1 MQSNQVIIGMFDR
14 DTPLLTEINGS
25 RVDIRNEKFVKIGK
39 NIFAFSIAKL
49 GRNETIRTDILEK
62 ICIALDCNV
71 EDIMEIT
78 HNDGEVQNGKK

>member
-1 MQSNQVIIGMFDR
+1 MAISYKR
-14 DTPLLTEINGS
+14 LWKLLIDNDMKKKDLQAKAGLSSST
-25 RVDIRNEKFVKIGK
+25 
-39 NIFAFSIAKL
+39 IAKL
-49 GRNETIRTDILEK
+49 GRNETIRTDFLEK

>member
-1 MQSNQVIIGMFDR
+1 MAISYKR
-14 DTPLLTEINGS
+14 LWKLLIDNDMKKKDLQAKAGLSSST
-25 RVDIRNEKFVKIGK
+25 
-39 NIFAFSIAKL
+39 IANL